1 MISKE
6 MILVVDDNR
15 QMADFWTRTVLP
27 SLGYETQSVHSGMAA
42 MEAVKKRQPSLIM
55 LDFQLPDMSGLDVL
69 QFLSKNGY
77 NIPTLLMTAHGSE
90 EIAAEAFRLGAQDYL
105 IKPLDVDRLETAISR
120 ALTESR
126 LRREKSSL
134 TALLKEQVSRLTV
147 LSNIGKSI
155 TSSLELDEVL
165 RRIVEVSVQFTH
177 AEEGFLALLDDK
189 TDQLY
194 LRAVKNIEE
203 EKIKTIHLPVTD
215 TLIGDVMRTGRPYRT
230 VRDPEDPMIKVS
242 TGFLVHSLLHVPI
255 LSKGKSFGVL
265 SVVNP
270 SSQQKF
276 KEKDE
281 ALLTSLAD
289 YAAVA
294 IENATLYEQAQQE
307 IDERRRVED
316 ALRDSEERYALA
328 VRGANDGIWDWD
340 LRTNKIYY
348 SPRWKSMLGYLED
361 DIKDEPE
368 EWFKYVHPDDI
379 EKIKIDIAAH
389 ISKTTTHFENEYR
402 IMHKDGEYRWM
413 VSRGLAVWDNDGY
426 ATRIAG
432 SQTDITDRKNAE
444 EKLLHDAFYDSL
456 TGLPNR
462 ALFTDRLNYAIERA
476 KRREDYGFAVL
487 FMDIDRFKDI
497 NDSLG
502 HLMGDQLLKAIA
514 KKLLSGIRAT
524 DTVARF
530 GGDEFVI
537 LMDDVRDSS
546 NAIRVANWIQNEY
559 TSPFNLK
566 DHDVFVST
574 SIGIVLSATG
584 YHRPEDVLRD
594 ADIAMYSAKAK
605 GKARYEIFEP
615 GMRDRI
621 LERLSLESDLR
632 RAIDNQELR
641 IHYQLIVSLSTGKM
655 AGFEAL
661 VRWQHPQKGL
671 ISPADFIP
679 MAEETGL
686 IIPLDRWVMREAC
699 RQMVEWQN
707 RLASAKGLTISV
719 NLSGKHVTQPDL
731 IPYIKEVLAET
742 GLAPNNL
749 KLEITESALLDNNEI
764 TTEVFTRLQKLGVQ
778 IQIDD
783 FGIGY
788 SSLGYLSHFPIDAL
802 KIDRSF
808 VKMMGEDS
816 NNLKI
821 VQAIVMLS
829 HRLGVGVI
837 AEGVE
842 TEDQLDQLVSLG
854 CEYGQGF
861 FVSFPLDNISAETL
875 LTNTTNGLSP
885 VIKRKTKPDS

>member
-1 MISKE
+1 MSKE
-6 MILVVDDNR
+6 VILVVDDNR
-15 QMADFWTRTVLP
+15 QMVDFWVRTVLP
-27 SLGYETQSVHSGMAA
+27 SLGYETLAAYSGMSA
-42 MEAVKKRQPSLIM
+42 METIKKRPPSLIL
-55 LDFQLPDMSGLDVL
+55 LDYQLPDMSGLDVL
-69 QFLSKNGY
+69 RFLSKAGH
-77 NIPTLLMTAHGSE
+77 NIPILLITANGSE

-126 LRREKSSL
+126 LRREKNSL
-134 TALLKEQVSRLTV
+134 TAQLTEQVSWLTV
-147 LSNIGKSI
+147 LSRIGKSI
-155 TSSLELDEVL
+155 TSSLEVDEVL
-165 RRIVEVSVQFTH
+165 RRIVEASVQFTH
-177 AEEGFLALLDDK
+177 AEEGFLALLEEQ

-215 TLIGDVMRTGRPYRT
+215 TLIGDVMRTGQPYRT
-230 VRDPEDPMIKVS
+230 IRDPEDPMIKVS

-255 LSKGKSFGVL
+255 LSKGKSLGVL

-270 SSQQKF
+270 SSQQEF
-276 KEKDE
+276 EEKDE

-307 IDERRRVED
+307 IQERRRIEE

-340 LRTNKIYY
+340 LRTNRIYY
-348 SPRWKSMLGYLED
+348 SPRWKSMLGYSED
-361 DIKDEPE
+361 EIKDDPD
-368 EWFKYVHPDDI
+368 EWFKHVHPDDV
-379 EKIKIDIAAH
+379 EKIRIDIAAH

-413 VSRGLAVWDNDGY
+413 ISRGLAVWDNEGY

-444 EKLLHDAFYDSL
+444 QKLLHDAFYDSL

-502 HLMGDQLLKAIA
+502 HLMGDQLLKVIA
-514 KKLLSGIRAT
+514 KTLLSGIRAT

-537 LMDDVRDSS
+537 LMDDIRDAS
-546 NAIRVANWIQNEY
+546 NAIRVANWIQNQY
-559 TSPFNLK
+559 TSPINLK
-566 DHDVFVST
+566 DHDVFVTT

-641 IHYQLIVSLSTGKM
+641 VHYQVIVSLSTKKM
-655 AGFEAL
+655 IGFEAL
-661 VRWQHPQKGL
+661 VRWQHPQRGL
-671 ISPADFIP
+671 IPPMEFIP

-686 IIPLDRWVMREAC
+686 VIPVDRWVMREAC
-699 RQMVEWQN
+699 RQMIEWQQ
-707 RLASAKGLTISV
+707 RIPAAKDLTISV
-719 NLSGKHVTQPDL
+719 NLSGKHVAQPDL
-731 IPYIKEVLAET
+731 IQYIEEVLSES
-742 GLAPNNL
+742 GLEPRSL
-749 KLEITESALLDNNEI
+749 KLEITESAILENNEI
-764 TTEVFTRLQKLGVQ
+764 TTEVFTRLKKLGVQ

-802 KIDRSF
+802 KIDQSF
-808 VKMMGEDS
+808 VRMIAEDS

-837 AEGVE
+837 AEGIE
-842 TEDQLDQLVSLG
+842 TQDQLTQLVSLG
-854 CEYGQGF
+854 CEYGQGYL
-861 FVSFPLDNISAETL
+861 VSLPLDNKSAEEL
-875 LTNTTNGLSP
+875 LTNTVNGSSSAIP
-885 VIKRKTKPDS
+885 GEIQQDS

>member
-55 LDFQLPDMSGLDVL
+55 LDYQLPDMSGLDVL
-69 QFLSKNGY
+69 QFLLKTGY

-105 IKPLDVDRLETAISR
+105 IKPLDLDRLEKTISR

-126 LRREKSSL
+126 LRRDKNNL

-165 RRIVEVSVQFTH
+165 RKIVEVSVQFTH
-177 AEEGFLALLDDK
+177 SEEGFLALLDESS
-189 TDQLY
+189 DQLY

-215 TLIGDVMRTGRPYRT
+215 TLIGDVMRTGKPYRT

-255 LSKGKSFGVL
+255 LSKGKAFGVL

-276 KEKDE
+276 EEKDE

-294 IENATLYEQAQQE
+294 IENATLYKRAQQE
-307 IDERRRVED
+307 IEERRRVQD

-340 LRTNKIYY
+340 LRTNKIYF
-348 SPRWKSMLGYLED
+348 SPRWKSMLGYSEDEIED
-361 DIKDEPE
+361 DPE
-368 EWFKYVHPDDI
+368 EWFKYVHPDDV
-379 EKIKIDIAAH
+379 EKIKIDISAH

-413 VSRGLAVWDNDGY
+413 VSRGLAVWDHDGY

-444 EKLLHDAFYDSL
+444 QKLLHDAFYDSL

-574 SIGIVLSATG
+574 SIGIVLSTTG
-584 YHRPEDVLRD
+584 YQRPEDVLRD

-641 IHYQLIVSLSTGKM
+641 IHYQLIVSLMTGKM

-661 VRWQHPQKGL
+661 VRWQHPQRGL

-699 RQMVEWQN
+699 RQMVEWQSK
-707 RLASAKGLTISV
+707 LASAKGLTISV

-731 IPYIKEVLAET
+731 IPYIKEVLADT

-764 TTEVFTRLQKLGVQ
+764 TTGVFTKLQKLGVQ

-802 KIDRSF
+802 KIDQSF

-842 TEDQLDQLVSLG
+842 TEDQLTQLVSLG

-861 FVSFPLDNISAETL
+861 FVSFPLDNISVETL
-875 LTNTTNGLSP
+875 LTNTPNGLSS
-885 VIKRKTKPDS
+885 VIKRNIKPNS